1 MNRSPWP
8 AVTAVGVLLAVSFGT
23 VLYGFSI
30 YVTDSAAGAEFSS
43 SMLSLAYAGSVVASG
58 LLASSLGKWMDRH
71 GARSVAAFGGA
82 ITCAGL
88 FAFSLASNPFTLLC
102 SWWLLIGPGTA
113 MTYYEPAFVV
123 INQTIAPARRPHA
136 LGVVTL
142 IGGLAGG
149 VFIPVIEFMNS
160 SLGWRPT
167 VRILGSAIAVIGVGG
182 AFLIPRR
189 SVEQAQEAVARH
201 VPLGEI
207 LRDRRFIYLTTGLVL
222 VFISFNGV
230 VAHRVDRFVEAG
242 FTVGLVALLAGAASM
257 ISMPGRFLGPFF
269 GGRRRGTEVLQW
281 FLAVMAV
288 AVALAIPSG
297 PAWLMY
303 GHFVLFGLAFG
314 AVVPL
319 RALAMDQW
327 YGRNHYGRRMG
338 IQQSVTLMVGGVGP
352 LAVGVARDLTGG
364 FTAPMVG
371 LFLAAVAGLLFVAL
385 SQRVPAPPET
395 VTTGG

>member
-1 MNRSPWP
+1 MNRTPWP
-8 AVTAVGVLLAVSFGT
+8 AVGAVGVLLAVSFGT

-58 LLASSLGKWMDRH
+58 LLATPLGKWMDRH
-71 GARSVAAFGGA
+71 GARSVAAFGGLV
-82 ITCAGL
+82 TCAGL
-88 FAFSLASNPFTLLC
+88 FAFSLSSDSLALLA
-102 SWWLLIGPGTA
+102 SWWLVIGPGTA

-123 INQTIAPARRPHA
+123 INQNVAPARRPHA

-149 VFIPVIEFMNS
+149 VFIPVIELMNS

-167 VRILGSAIAVIGVGG
+167 VRIMGAAIAVIGVGG
-182 AFLIPRR
+182 ALLIPRR
-189 SVEQAQEAVARH
+189 TVEQARESVAQH

-222 VFISFNGV
+222 GFMAFNGI

-242 FTVGLVALLAGAASM
+242 FAVGLVAVLAGVASLV
-257 ISMPGRFLGPFF
+257 SMPGRFLGPWL
-269 GGRRRGTEVLQW
+269 GGRRQGIEVLQW
-281 FLAVMAV
+281 FLLVVAI
-288 AVALAIPSG
+288 AVALAIPG
-297 PAWLMY
+297 GAAWLMY
-303 GHFVLFGLAFG
+303 GHFLLFGLAFG
-314 AVVPL
+314 AIVPL

-338 IQQSVTLMVGGVGP
+338 IQQSVTLVVGGLGP
-352 LAVGVARDLTGG
+352 LAVGVTRDLTGG
-364 FTAPMVG
+364 FTAPMIGV
-371 LFLAAVAGLLFVAL
+371 FLAAVAGMFFVMLA
-385 SQRVPAPPET
+385 QRAPGPLE
-395 VTTGG
+395 VAASDG

>member
-1 MNRSPWP
+1 MNRTPWP
-8 AVTAVGVLLAVSFGT
+8 AVIAVGALLAVSFGT

-30 YVTDSAAGAEFSS
+30 YVTDSATGAEFSS

-58 LLASSLGKWMDRH
+58 LLATSLGKWMDRH
-71 GARSVAAFGGA
+71 GARSVAAFGGVV
-82 ITCAGL
+82 TCAGL
-88 FAFSLASNPFTLLC
+88 FAFSLASSPLTLLA
-102 SWWLLIGPGTA
+102 SWWLVIGPGTA

-123 INQTIAPARRPHA
+123 INQNVAPAWRPHV
-136 LGVVTL
+136 LGIVTL
-142 IGGLAGG
+142 IGGLAGAI
-149 VFIPVIEFMNS
+149 FIPVIEFMNS

-167 VRILGSAIAVIGVGG
+167 VRILGAAIALIGVGG
-182 AFLIPRR
+182 ALLIPRR
-189 SVEQAQEAVARH
+189 SGEQAQESVAEH

-207 LRDRRFIYLTTGLVL
+207 LRDRRFVYLTTGLVL
-222 VFISFNGV
+222 VFMSFNGV

-257 ISMPGRFLGPFF
+257 ISMPGRFLGPFL
-269 GGRRRGTEVLQW
+269 GGRRRGIEVLQW

-338 IQQSVTLMVGGVGP
+338 IQQSVTLMVGGLGP

-371 LFLAAVAGLLFVAL
+371 LSLAAVAGVVFVTLA
-385 SQRVPAPPET
+385 QRVPTPAASVAAE
-395 VTTGG
+395 G

>member
-1 MNRSPWP
+1 MNRTPWP
-8 AVTAVGVLLAVSFGT
+8 AVVAVGVLLAVSFGT

-43 SMLSLAYAGSVVASG
+43 SMLSFAYAGSVVASG
-58 LLASSLGKWMDRH
+58 LLATFLGKWMDRH
-71 GARSVAAFGGA
+71 GARSVAAAGGVV
-82 ITCAGL
+82 TCSGL
-88 FAFSLASNPFTLLC
+88 VAFSLAGDPVTLLA

-123 INQTIAPARRPHA
+123 INQNIAPPRRPHA
-136 LGVVTL
+136 LGIVTL

-149 VFIPVIEFMNS
+149 VFIPVIEAMNS

-167 VRILGSAIAVIGVGG
+167 VRLLGAAIAVIGIGG
-182 AFLIPRR
+182 ALLIPRR
-189 SVEQAQEAVARH
+189 TAEQAQESVAQH

-207 LRDRRFIYLTTGLVL
+207 LRDRRFTYLTTGLVL
-222 VFISFNGV
+222 VFIAFNGV

-242 FTVGLVALLAGAASM
+242 FSVGLVALLAGAASL
-257 ISMPGRFLGPFF
+257 ISMPGRFLGPLF

-281 FLAVMAV
+281 FLAVVAL
-288 AVALAIPSG
+288 AVALAIPAG

-338 IQQSVTLMVGGVGP
+338 IQQSVTLMVGGLGP

-364 FTAPMVG
+364 FTAPMAGMFV
-371 LFLAAVAGLLFVAL
+371 AAVAGLSFVAL
-385 SQRVPAPPET
+385 AQRASAPSEPIAAD
-395 VTTGG
+395 G

>member
-1 MNRSPWP
+1 MNRTPWP
-8 AVTAVGVLLAVSFGT
+8 AVVAVGVLLAVSFGT

-58 LLASSLGKWMDRH
+58 LLATPLGKWMDRH
-71 GARSVAAFGGA
+71 GARSVAAFGGV

-88 FAFSLASNPFTLLC
+88 FAFSLSSNPLTLLA
-102 SWWLLIGPGTA
+102 SWWLIIGPGTA

-123 INQTIAPARRPHA
+123 INQNVSPARRPHA
-136 LGVVTL
+136 LGIVTL
-142 IGGLAGG
+142 IGGLAGAI
-149 VFIPVIEFMNS
+149 FIPVIEFMNS

-167 VRILGSAIAVIGVGG
+167 VRLLGAAIALIGVGG
-182 AFLIPRR
+182 ALLIPRR
-189 SVEQAQEAVARH
+189 TSEQAQESVAQH

-207 LRDRRFIYLTTGLVL
+207 LRDRRFTYLTTGLVL
-222 VFISFNGV
+222 AFMSFNGI

-242 FTVGLVALLAGAASM
+242 FAVGLVALLAAVASLV
-257 ISMPGRFLGPFF
+257 SMPGRFLGPFL
-269 GGRRRGTEVLQW
+269 GGRRRGIEVLQG
-281 FLAVMAV
+281 FLVVV
-288 AVALAIPSG
+288 AISIALAIPDG
-297 PAWLMY
+297 AAWLMY

-314 AVVPL
+314 AVLPL

-338 IQQSVTLMVGGVGP
+338 IQQSVTLVVGGLGP

-364 FTAPMVG
+364 FTIPMVG
-371 LFLAAVAGLLFVAL
+371 VFLAAVAGLFFVAL
-385 SQRVPAPPET
+385 AQRAPAPSEPVAAE
-395 VTTGG
+395 G